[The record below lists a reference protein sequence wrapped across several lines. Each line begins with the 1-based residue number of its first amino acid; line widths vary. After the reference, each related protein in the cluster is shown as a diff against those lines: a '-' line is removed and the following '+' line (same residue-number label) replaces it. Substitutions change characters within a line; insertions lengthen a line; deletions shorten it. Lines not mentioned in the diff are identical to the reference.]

1 MNKQEIIIVDDN
13 DLLSFIHCD
22 IVSKA
27 GMDDKAKAFPHGK
40 LAFDYLM
47 ERKGTEIPLLILLDI
62 TMPVMDAWALLDIL
76 PIIERNEN
84 IYVAIVTSSVSD
96 DDRKKAF
103 RYPHVIEF
111 IEKPMKVDAVRK
123 VVALMH
129 EKIVSSV

>member
-27 GMDDKAKAFPHGK
+27 GFEEKIKAFPHGK
-40 LAFDYLM
+40 LAFDYIM

-62 TMPVMDAWALLDIL
+62 TMPIMDAWAVLDIL
-76 PIIERNEN
+76 PTIERNEN
-84 IYVAIVTSSVSD
+84 IFVAIVTSSVSD

-103 RYPHVIEF
+103 TYPHVIEF
-111 IEKPMKVDAVRK
+111 IEKPMRIDAVRK

-129 EKIVSSV
+129 DKIVATV

>member
-27 GMDDKAKAFPHGK
+27 GFGEKIQAFPHGK
-40 LAFDYLM
+40 LAFDYLF

-62 TMPVMDAWALLDIL
+62 TMPIMDAWALLDIL
-76 PIIERNEN
+76 PTIERNEN

-96 DDRKKAF
+96 DDRKRSF

-111 IEKPMKVDAVRK
+111 IEKPMRIDSVKK

-129 EKIVSSV
+129 EKIVATA